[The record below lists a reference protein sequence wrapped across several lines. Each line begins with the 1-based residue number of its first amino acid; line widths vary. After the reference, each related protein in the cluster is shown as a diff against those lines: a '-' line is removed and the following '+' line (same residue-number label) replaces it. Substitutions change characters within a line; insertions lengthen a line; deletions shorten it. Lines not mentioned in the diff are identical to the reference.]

1 MERKKDAACLLVLAV
16 GLLVGI
22 GGCAVRLTTAG
33 AMVREVSEPTLL
45 ERCEFLGVVE
55 ANSNTAV
62 MVAAGLQGFSGN
74 TDGIDRRGMPGPKI
88 IRKLRNK
95 IGELGGNVFLL
106 ASGDRFEA
114 EAEAY
119 RCADEV
125 TTVRELRQAAEAGDA
140 DAQYN
145 LGVRYVNGEGTPQDF
160 GEAYRWYQLAAEQG
174 HAMAQAALGGMYF
187 LGRGILKDDLE
198 AVRWFRRAAEQGT
211 EVAQG
216 FLGRMYASGEGVL
229 RDLVLAHMWYNI
241 AGANGLDVE
250 ITFEATERLEAM
262 MSRADINRAM
272 ELARRCM
279 ESDYQDCGL

>member
-1 MERKKDAACLLVLAV
+1 MVLAV

-22 GGCAVRLTTAG
+22 GGCAARLTAAG

-45 ERCEFLGVVE
+45 ESCEFLGVVE
-55 ANSNTAV
+55 ANRNTAV
-62 MVAAGLQGFSGN
+62 MVVAGLQGFSGN
-74 TDGIDRRGMPGPKI
+74 TDGIDRRGMPGTEVI
-88 IRKLRNK
+88 QKLRNK

-106 ASGDRFEA
+106 ANGDRFEA

-125 TTVRELRQAAEAGDA
+125 TTVRALRQAAEAGDA

-145 LGVRYVNGEGTPQDF
+145 LGVLYVNGEGTPQDF
-160 GEAYRWYQLAAEQG
+160 DEAYRWYHLAAEQG
-174 HAMAQAALGGMYF
+174 HPMAQAVLGGMYF
-187 LGRGILKDDLE
+187 FGRGILKDDLE
-198 AVRWFRRAAEQGT
+198 AVRWYRRAAEQGN

-216 FLGRMYASGEGVL
+216 FLGRMYANGEGVPQ
-229 RDLVLAHMWYNI
+229 DLVLAHMWYNI

-250 ITFEATERLEAM
+250 ITFEATERLGTM

-272 ELARRCM
+272 ESAHRCM